1 MAFSTPFTPA
11 SYASN
16 QYNQQLLKPGL
27 GLCSLPIPGNNHPAR
42 GLDDSQEHRLR
53 SGDVSY
59 SP

>member
-1 MAFSTPFTPA
+1 MAFSTPITPA
-11 SYASN
+11 SHASN

-27 GLCSLPIPGNNHPAR
+27 GLCSLPIPGNHHPR
-42 GLDDSQEHRLR
+42 GPDDSQEHRLR